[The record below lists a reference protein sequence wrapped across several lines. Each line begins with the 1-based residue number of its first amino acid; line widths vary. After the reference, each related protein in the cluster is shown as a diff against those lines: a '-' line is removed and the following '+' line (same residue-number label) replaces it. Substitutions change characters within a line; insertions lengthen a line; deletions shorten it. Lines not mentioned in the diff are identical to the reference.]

1 MTQGK
6 PNTEDMKLT
15 AMLRLTVKT
24 YQKIMTETT
33 WDNHA
38 LVQSELAMWS
48 LFLGN
53 AHPPKI

>member
-1 MTQGK
+1 MLEQSKERKFLIITQGK

-24 YQKIMTETT
+24 HQKVMTETT

-38 LVQSELAMWS
+38 LV
-48 LFLGN
+48 
-53 AHPPKI
+53 